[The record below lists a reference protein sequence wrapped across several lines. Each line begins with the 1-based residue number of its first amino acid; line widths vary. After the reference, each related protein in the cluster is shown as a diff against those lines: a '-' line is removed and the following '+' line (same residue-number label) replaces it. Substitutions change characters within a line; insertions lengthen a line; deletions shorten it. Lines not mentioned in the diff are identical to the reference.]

1 MWSLSVRLILLFT
14 FSVDPLAISMIL
26 FIICIYGYDIVSNIY
41 KFIYVSQPKKEKKKF
56 KYVRGYYGLMAMLS
70 FLFEEKLGLNKI
82 KKEKLGL
89 NPLLPLSK
97 KKNPLLPSLVINK
110 DIYIYIFI
118 DTHIATL
125 KLNLDFIVTMKTHSK

>member
-26 FIICIYGYDIVSNIY
+26 FIICIYGYDIVSKIY

-56 KYVRGYYGLMAMLS
+56 IYVRGYYGLMAMLS
-70 FLFEEKLGLNKI
+70 FLFEE
-82 KKEKLGL
+82 ELGL

-110 DIYIYIFI
+110 DIYIYIYIYIYI
-118 DTHIATL
+118 DTHTYSHF
-125 KLNLDFIVTMKTHSK
+125 KVKS

>member
-70 FLFEEKLGLNKI
+70 FLFEE
-82 KKEKLGL
+82 ELGL

-110 DIYIYIFI
+110 DIHIYIYIYI
-118 DTHIATL
+118 YL
-125 KLNLDFIVTMKTHSK
+125 

>member
-1 MWSLSVRLILLFT
+1 
-14 FSVDPLAISMIL
+14 
-26 FIICIYGYDIVSNIY
+26 
-41 KFIYVSQPKKEKKKF
+41 
-56 KYVRGYYGLMAMLS
+56 MAMLS
-70 FLFEEKLGLNKI
+70 FLFE
-82 KKEKLGL
+82 EKLGL

-125 KLNLDFIVTMKTHSK
+125 KLNLDFIITIKTHSK

>member
-70 FLFEEKLGLNKI
+70 FLFEEKLGLN
-82 KKEKLGL
+82 
-89 NPLLPLSK
+89 PLLPLSK

-110 DIYIYIFI
+110 DIHIYIYIYI
-118 DTHIATL
+118 YL
-125 KLNLDFIVTMKTHSK
+125 